1 MSDDKTTDQS
11 AAPREDDT
19 APGVQG
25 SDRAFGT
32 APSFGFGALGSDRAL
47 GRSPALAGSRDRDG
61 D

>member
-11 AAPREDDT
+11 AAPHEDDT

-32 APSFGFGALGSDRAL
+32 APSFGALGTDRTL
-47 GRSPALAGSRDRDG
+47 SHFPALARSRDRG
-61 D
+61 GH